1 MDTELQKK
9 NEEFWFDFWGK
20 NPDCFIEHYFNIK
33 LNKFQKWLIKKQYW
47 KNENNILPPKDRGKI
62 RSRTFPGIAKAMA
75 EQWTKYL
82 KNNP

>member
-33 LNKFQKWLIKKQYW
+33 LNKFQKWLIKK
-47 KNENNILPPKDRGKI
+47 
-62 RSRTFPGIAKAMA
+62 
-75 EQWTKYL
+75 
-82 KNNP
+82 

>member
-33 LNKFQKWLIKKQYW
+33 LNKFQKWLIKKIVLEERKQYFTS
-47 KNENNILPPKDRGKI
+47 KRNG
-62 RSRTFPGIAKAMA
+62 
-75 EQWTKYL
+75 Q
-82 KNNP
+82 NP